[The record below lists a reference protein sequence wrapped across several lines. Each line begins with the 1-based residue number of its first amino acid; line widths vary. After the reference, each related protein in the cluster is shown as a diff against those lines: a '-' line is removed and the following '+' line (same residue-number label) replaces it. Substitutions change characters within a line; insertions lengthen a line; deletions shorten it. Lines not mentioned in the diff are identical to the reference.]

1 MQRPARRGGVQRAE
15 RAAEADARRRQGHLE
30 GLREPSWAWGETVGL
45 VARRGTC
52 QAGSAPAP
60 HPLLHEA
67 LPWCPRLSL
76 LGMRP
81 TSPQG
86 SCSSAGLDTKRVPLH
101 PLACLFLRH
110 RSPAPPSLCLCCVAA
125 SSGPGPPFLCQASH
139 GTQVLPLTRVQALV
153 LSLVGSV
160 PAWIPAFSPTIAPS

>member
-15 RAAEADARRRQGHLE
+15 RAAEADARRRQGRLQ

-86 SCSSAGLDTKRVPLH
+86 SCSSARLDTKRVPLH
-101 PLACLFLRH
+101 PLPACFYDIGALLPRLYV
-110 RSPAPPSLCLCCVAA
+110 SVA
-125 SSGPGPPFLCQASH
+125 L
-139 GTQVLPLTRVQALV
+139 LPLRGRALHSFARP
-153 LSLVGSV
+153 LTGRKSFL
-160 PAWIPAFSPTIAPS
+160 